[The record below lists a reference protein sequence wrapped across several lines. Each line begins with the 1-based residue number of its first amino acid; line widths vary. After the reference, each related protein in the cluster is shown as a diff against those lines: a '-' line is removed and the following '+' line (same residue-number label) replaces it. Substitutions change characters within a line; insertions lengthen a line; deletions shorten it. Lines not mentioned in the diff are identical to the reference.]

1 VTQTQLS
8 EHARSVIKKISP
20 EKDLSLAANQIP
32 RSLASLVPKPILYYN
47 YNVGE
52 CNDLIFGVSLVD
64 YATSRGLSETEIPR
78 IVQLCVDELN
88 KRGLETEG
96 VYRVG
101 IWSPSRKLL
110 LMKEYRSP
118 VVTPSYKT

>member
-1 VTQTQLS
+1 M
-8 EHARSVIKKISP
+8 IKKISP

>member
-1 VTQTQLS
+1 MHATAYLHGVITHPALRATNVTQTQLS

-20 EKDLSLAANQIP
+20 ERDLSLAANQIP

-78 IVQLCVDELN
+78 IAQLCVDELN
-88 KRGLETEG
+88 KRGLEAEG
-96 VYRVG
+96 IYRVG
-101 IWSPSRKLL
+101 I
-110 LMKEYRSP
+110 
-118 VVTPSYKT
+118 